1 MLTSP
6 ASLPRKLPLG
16 NGWRGWCSSGLG
28 LLLYLENW
36 ELSLLTLALAVFWSL
51 LAGIIIKW
59 RRILVRQR
67 VLLLL
72 RRGMVSEALAL
83 WGEPE
88 PGSLVWWRHLIALF
102 KAGDWREATRRL
114 EAVEA
119 GKERDYLLAAAYLG
133 QNLPV
138 RALALCPPKPQGKW
152 RLLKAQAYFQL
163 GEWKKV
169 LGVLRGGGRLD
180 ENQALEWAWLKG
192 ASYYFLEQYKPPSSS
207 WARWRRRSRRR
218 MPGRKPGC
226 EMPLPSWIRRNEDEE
241 GCPFADP
248 CAPGGRVH
256 CRHRCPCFQE
266 IAYLLGGQGGQ

>member
-1 MLTSP
+1 MANLDCGFKAGKIYVNEP
-6 ASLPRKLPLG
+6 RRLSLPRKLPLG
-16 NGWRGWCSSGLG
+16 NGWRGLVLIGAG
-28 LLLYLENW
+28 VLLYLENW
-36 ELSLLTLALAVFWSL
+36 ELSLLTFALAVFWSL

-192 ASYYFLEQYKPPSSS
+192 ASYYFLEQYKP
-207 WARWRRRSRRR
+207 AV
-218 MPGRKPGC
+218 K
-226 EMPLPSWIRRNEDEE
+226 
-241 GCPFADP
+241 
-248 CAPGGRVH
+248 
-256 CRHRCPCFQE
+256 
-266 IAYLLGGQGGQ
+266 LLGQVAAQKQEAYARSEAWLRDAIAKLDKEE